1 MSTKA
6 FAHPSRSLTCVGLC
20 VTLASA
26 CDPAPVP
33 TTPAPTPES
42 IQYSVSG
49 IVMDAADAPA
59 ARANVMLRHNEG
71 MLVTRTDANGAYA
84 FSFRTSQP
92 YQNRAKL
99 PEDFL
104 GLLIVGDDKDLVDI
118 RHAQWT
124 TVQLLPW
131 GKPDVDVRPGAGG
144 DVPTLTCPY
153 VGCPAWR
160 VQGTISIPVEA
171 RWSPF
176 HFSVEIPRA
185 SAPQRYH
192 TQTSLR

>member
-1 MSTKA
+1 MSTNC
-6 FAHPSRSLTCVGLC
+6 FAHRRWSPPYVVLC
-20 VTLASA
+20 GVLASA
-26 CDPAPVP
+26 CDSAPVP
-33 TTPAPTPES
+33 TTPAPMPES

-131 GKPDVDVRPGAGG
+131 GKPDVVHNVRLRP
-144 DVPTLTCPY
+144 VRTLTP
-153 VGCPAWR
+153 GQSMAL
-160 VQGTISIPVEA
+160 
-171 RWSPF
+171 
-176 HFSVEIPRA
+176 SVEPDSSLVWDKEWDPWICHIV
-185 SAPQRYH
+185 RYALGGVPCCRPDGRS
-192 TQTSLR
+192 TDY